1 MTQINKQGCCSSLGV
16 VLTPELFKALGDP
29 TRVSLLVH
37 LAECCG
43 EMSVSQVAECYPID
57 MSVVSRH
64 LATLRDAGVVT
75 SVKRGKEVLYSVR
88 ADSLVRTLRAI
99 ADEIEKCCPSR
110 EDIDEQTG

>member
-1 MTQINKQGCCSSLGV
+1 MTQISKQECCSGLGV
-16 VLTPELFKALGDP
+16 VLTPELFKALADP

-43 EMSVSQVAECYPID
+43 RMSVSEVAQCCPID

-64 LATLRDAGVVT
+64 LATLRDAGIVT
-75 SVKRGKEVLYSVR
+75 SVKKGKEVLYAVR

-99 ADEIEKCCPSR
+99 ADEIEKCCPSK
-110 EDIDEQTG
+110 EDMDEQTG